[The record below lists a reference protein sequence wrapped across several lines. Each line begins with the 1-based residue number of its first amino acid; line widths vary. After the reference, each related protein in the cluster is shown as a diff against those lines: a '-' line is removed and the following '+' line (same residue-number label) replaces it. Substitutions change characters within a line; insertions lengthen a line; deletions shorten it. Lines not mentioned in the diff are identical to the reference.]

1 MSKNKTEH
9 KKSKLSRSGAWQRL
23 KKNRTAIAGMAILL
37 VITLC
42 AIFAD
47 VIAPYGYDEVN
58 YDHVMESPS
67 AEHLFGT
74 DTLGRD
80 IFSRVVYGARTSL
93 KIGVSASLFETVV
106 GLFIGFIA
114 GFYGG
119 TTDTV
124 LMRIMD
130 MMLAIPRVL
139 LAIVIASVL
148 GIGMTNL
155 VIAIGVA
162 GIPLYARIARA
173 SIISIRGQE
182 YIEAASLSGCSDWRI
197 ILRHIFPNI
206 LAPILVQ
213 VTMALGGNILGASS
227 LSFLGLGVQAP
238 IPEWGAMLADGRAYM
253 RYNGYMVLFP
263 GLAIVMTVLSFN
275 LFGDG
280 LRDALDPRMKR

>member
-1 MSKNKTEH
+1 
-9 KKSKLSRSGAWQRL
+9 
-23 KKNRTAIAGMAILL
+23 
-37 VITLC
+37 
-42 AIFAD
+42 
-47 VIAPYGYDEVN
+47 
-58 YDHVMESPS
+58 MESPS